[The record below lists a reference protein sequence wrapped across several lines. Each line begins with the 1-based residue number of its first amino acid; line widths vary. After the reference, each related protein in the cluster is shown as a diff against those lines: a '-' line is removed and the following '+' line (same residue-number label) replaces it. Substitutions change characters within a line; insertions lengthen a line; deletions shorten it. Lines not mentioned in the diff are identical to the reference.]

1 MHYLFFIVVLSR
13 HKVIISFMLSILE
26 CNTCSSC
33 LSLEDIKWIAIVKW
47 IFRVWY
53 FLLRSFMIYFK
64 YGLILFNWFN
74 WFHSIDSVLFL
85 SPIFHILW
93 NCQNRIYL
101 LFLVYSNLLLPFLVQ
116 ILSITDYFAFYY
128 LNYFLTLTHIIDMR
142 LFTIIIACY
151 ICFYRLTILSYIL
164 RKKINQVFE
173 KIIIPRKKVS
183 KILCLK

>member
-1 MHYLFFIVVLSR
+1 
-13 HKVIISFMLSILE
+13 MLSILE

-116 ILSITDYFAFYY
+116 ILSITDYFVFNY
-128 LNYFLTLTHIIDMR
+128 LNYFFTLTHIIDMH
-142 LFTIIIACY
+142 LFTIILACY

-173 KIIIPRKKVS
+173 KNNNSKKKSV
-183 KILCLK
+183 KKYYV